1 MFHSIRFAVWLVCSR
16 FVIILHFCCTFA
28 NVLQH
33 GCHCVGAVYI
43 VGIMHYFEKMSAIT
57 FSVWLCI
64 RKLLNRFVHFFTQQC
79 SDIFQIKWRTPAV
92 LCKISTGYYVPELF
106 ENWTTFDDIFVWC
119 LSDVG
124 QVKCM
129 LFRMTAL
136 LVTSKEADR
145 QLLQNL
151 CISPVHLFDE
161 SVMESA
167 IACWEWLLAARSDLR
182 AQVMRKYLK

>member
-1 MFHSIRFAVWLVCSR
+1 
-16 FVIILHFCCTFA
+16 
-28 NVLQH
+28 
-33 GCHCVGAVYI
+33 
-43 VGIMHYFEKMSAIT
+43 
-57 FSVWLCI
+57 
-64 RKLLNRFVHFFTQQC
+64 
-79 SDIFQIKWRTPAV
+79 
-92 LCKISTGYYVPELF
+92 
-106 ENWTTFDDIFVWC
+106 
-119 LSDVG
+119 
-124 QVKCM
+124 M